1 MQANL
6 LDSIRNCKTLP
17 VIPVLSIQILSMCQD
32 ERADAKRMADL
43 IGHDPAFAAKLLSL
57 SNSGFYARIP
67 HKLTSLTQAV
77 TVLGRDAIAVLALSF
92 SLYRHLRGVESGGFD
107 QQRFWKRSILASV
120 AGRCLA
126 KLTAHTEGELV
137 FLGALLQ
144 DIGMLAL
151 SLTLNN
157 TYHQVVS
164 AAAGSHQRLH
174 ELEQAQFGCDHT
186 EVGTWLVKQWKLP
199 DVFQAIIRGSHNPQQ
214 AETCEEFL
222 PMVKLVALSGR
233 VADIWCHPNIN
244 QSAQEAVQAAGM
256 LLGKGAEMLEAIL
269 TNVAE
274 GLPIASAWFEMDL
287 GTAEENDRIIHVAKE
302 VFLNTSA
309 TECAS

>member
-1 MQANL
+1 MHGKL
-6 LDSIRNCKTLP
+6 LESIRNCKTLP

-32 ERADAKRMADL
+32 ERADAKKMADL

-107 QQRFWKRSILASV
+107 QQQFWKRSILASV
-120 AGRCLA
+120 AGRALA
-126 KLTAHTEGELV
+126 QATSHAEGEVV

-151 SLTLNN
+151 SLTLQSH
-157 TYHQVVS
+157 YHQVVS

-174 ELEQAQFGCDHT
+174 ELEQEYYGCDHT
-186 EVGTWLVKQWKLP
+186 EVGAWLAGEWKLP
-199 DVFQAIIRGSHNPQQ
+199 DVFQAIIRGSHNPQSV
-214 AETCEEFL
+214 ETVEEFI
-222 PMVKLVALSGR
+222 PMIRLVSLSGR
-233 VADIWCHPNIN
+233 VADIWC
-244 QSAQEAVQAAGM
+244 QSDIEQAATEALHIATQFFGQ
-256 LLGKGAEMLEAIL
+256 GAELLDGLL
-269 TNVAE
+269 TGVAE
-274 GLPIASAWFEMDL
+274 GLPAASAWFEMDL
-287 GTAEENDRIIHVAKE
+287 GTAEDNDRIIHAARE
-302 VFLNTSA
+302 VFLKT
-309 TECAS
+309 TASEIPA